1 MEMEYSKKDI
11 KKAPKVKK
19 EKFDY
24 DDSGKRPM
32 WSFVIDGKKHS
43 FGTKEGAETAYK
55 RLTK

>member
-1 MEMEYSKKDI
+1 MEYSKKDI

-32 WSFVIDGKKHS
+32 WSFVVDGTKHS
-43 FGTKEGAETAYK
+43 FGTKEGAEIAYK
-55 RLTK
+55 RLVK